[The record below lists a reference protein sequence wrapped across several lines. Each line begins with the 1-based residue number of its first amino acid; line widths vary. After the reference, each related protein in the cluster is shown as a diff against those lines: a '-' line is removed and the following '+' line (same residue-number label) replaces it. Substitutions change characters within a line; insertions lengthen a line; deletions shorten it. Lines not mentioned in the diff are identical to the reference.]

1 MSVFIDID
9 FWHGFLNYQIEH
21 HLWPNLS
28 MLSYRKAMPRVKL
41 ICLKHNIPYVQ
52 ENVGVRLKKTID
64 IMIGKTSM
72 RPFPKDRHFD

>member
-1 MSVFIDID
+1 
-9 FWHGFLNYQIEH
+9 
-21 HLWPNLS
+21 
-28 MLSYRKAMPRVKL
+28 MPRVKL

-52 ENVGVRLKKTID
+52 ENVGVRMKKTID